1 MKTRF
6 LLFTLLF
13 GSAASAQ
20 VLVQP
25 VTGVHTIRVEDNV
38 TLKVYAG
45 DKTQLEVSNNL
56 AVAQISNGVMSM
68 DGNTSAVLRLNP
80 ADRIISFTAED
91 HASILFS
98 GPFDFG
104 DEQLVITTEDN
115 AKVEFNETL
124 AGTLNAGYVILK
136 AQDNSRIHSE
146 LPLSVNAYNFEVV
159 DNACIE
165 VPAVDRKPAKD
176 STVDRSAQLTVLD
189 NGKLV
194 IGEEVIRATSLPF
207 HFKRVK
213 NKASL
218 TDNGKI
224 VIKDKG
230 TAGIISCEHGFS
242 IGGRK
247 SKKPHRDFEA
257 NWSWGFNNWGDTP
270 FGNIDGDAEV
280 TYSFLN
286 VGFSLDYPLVNTP
299 HFGLYAGLGVE
310 VNRYHFREHLVCATP
325 TGFQQPSA
333 MYPAYATITTGTPD
347 PNNWDSYFFTAAI
360 VVPITFSFE
369 PWKYDDFCIRLTALP
384 GINVNGYLSQEYE
397 SKSTKLTVRDKD
409 VSKRLNPFVLDA
421 RLALFYSSIGVY
433 VQMST
438 QKLFKSDFQDIY
450 PVKFGLI
457 WSIGG
462 R

>member
-25 VTGVHTIRVEDNV
+25 VTGVHTVKVEDAV
-38 TLKVYAG
+38 TLKVYSG
-45 DKTQLEVSNNL
+45 DKTQLEVGSSIP
-56 AVAQISNGVMSM
+56 VATVAGGVMTIEG
-68 DGNTSAVLRLNP
+68 DDEITLRLNP
-80 ADRIISFTAED
+80 ADGIVTFSAEGV
-91 HASILFS
+91 ATIRFV

-104 DEQLVITTEDN
+104 DQQLVITTEDN

-136 AQDNSRIHSE
+136 TQDNSRIHSE

-194 IGEEVIRATSLPF
+194 IGEEVIRATTLPF
-207 HFKRVK
+207 HFKRER
-213 NKASL
+213 NKAS
-218 TDNGKI
+218 
-224 VIKDKG
+224 
-230 TAGIISCEHGFS
+230 
-242 IGGRK
+242 
-247 SKKPHRDFEA
+247 RDFEA
-257 NWSWGFNNWGDTP
+257 NWSWGFSNWGDKP
-270 FGNIDGDAEV
+270 FGGMDGAAEV
-280 TYSFLN
+280 SYYFMN

-299 HFGLYAGLGVE
+299 HFGLYAGLGIE
-310 VNRYHFREHLVCATP
+310 GNTYHFREHQVVATP
-325 TGFQQPSA
+325 TGFQTPSA
-333 MYPAYATITTGTPD
+333 TYPTSATITTGTPD
-347 PNNWDSYFFTAAI
+347 PNNWDSYFNTLAI
-360 VVPITFSFE
+360 TVPITFSFE
-369 PWKYDDFCIRLTALP
+369 PWKYDDLCIRLTALP
-384 GINVNGYLSQEYE
+384 GINVWSYLEQKYD
-397 SKSTKLTVRDKD
+397 SKDIELTVKDKE
-409 VSKRLNPFVLDA
+409 VGKQINPFVLDA
-421 RLALFYSSIGVY
+421 RLSLFYGSFGLY

-438 QKLFKSDFQDIY
+438 QRLFKSDFQDLY
-450 PVKFGLI
+450 PVKFGIIL
-457 WSIGG
+457 SIGG

>member
-6 LLFTLLF
+6 FTLLAAF
-13 GSAASAQ
+13 AFSAAASAQ
-20 VLVQP
+20 VHVQP
-25 VTGVHTIRVEDNV
+25 VTGVHTISVEDNV
-38 TLKVYAG
+38 SLKIYAG
-45 DKTQLEVSNNL
+45 DKTQLEASMPVPVN
-56 AVAQISNGVMSM
+56 VAKVANGVMSIE
-68 DGNTSAVLRLNP
+68 GNATVVLRLNP
-80 ADRIISFTAED
+80 ADGIVNFSAED
-91 HASILFS
+91 GASIVFFGGS
-98 GPFDFG
+98 FDFG
-104 DEQLVITTEDN
+104 NQKITISAEDN
-115 AKVEFNETL
+115 ARVEMDVTANGFY
-124 AGTLNAGYVILK
+124 AGHAFFK
-136 AQDNSRIHSE
+136 AQDNSLIISKMAPIHVYGYNFIASD
-146 LPLSVNAYNFEVV
+146 NAY
-159 DNACIE
+159 IE
-165 VPAVDRKPAKD
+165 VPSVDLRLFDGD
-176 STVDRSAQLTVLD
+176 STIDRNTYVTV
-189 NGKLV
+189 
-194 IGEEVIRATSLPF
+194 
-207 HFKRVK
+207 
-213 NKASL
+213 
-218 TDNGKI
+218 TDYGKI

-230 TAGIISCEHGFS
+230 PNGISVCDHEFS
-242 IGGRK
+242 LGGRK

-257 NWSWGFNNWGDTP
+257 NWSWGFNNWGDKP
-270 FGNIDGDAEV
+270 FGSIDGDAEV

-347 PNNWDSYFFTAAI
+347 PNNWDSYFFTSAI

-397 SKSTKLTVRDKD
+397 SKSTNLTVRDKD

-457 WSIGG
+457 WSIAG

>member
-6 LLFTLLF
+6 FTLLAALVF
-13 GSAASAQ
+13 SAAATAQ
-20 VLVQP
+20 IHVQP

-38 TLKVYAG
+38 TLKIYPG
-45 DKTQLEVSNNL
+45 DKTQLEVNNNL

-91 HASILFS
+91 HASILFT
-98 GPFDFG
+98 GAFDFG

-146 LPLSVNAYNFEVV
+146 LPLLVNAYKFEVV

-176 STVDRSAQLTVLD
+176 STLDRSAQMTVLD

-194 IGEEVIRATSLPF
+194 IGEEVIRATTLPF
-207 HFKRVK
+207 HFKREK
-213 NKASL
+213 YKA
-218 TDNGKI
+218 N
-224 VIKDKG
+224 
-230 TAGIISCEHGFS
+230 
-242 IGGRK
+242 
-247 SKKPHRDFEA
+247 RDFEA
-257 NWSWGFNNWGDTP
+257 NWSWGFNNWGDKP
-270 FGNIDGDAEV
+270 FGGMDGDAEV
-280 TYSFLN
+280 SYYFMN
-286 VGFSLDYPLVNTP
+286 VGFSLDYPLVNTR
-299 HFGLYAGLGVE
+299 HFGLYAGLGIE
-310 VNRYHFREHLVCATP
+310 GNTYHFREHQVVATP
-325 TGFQQPSA
+325 TGFQSPSA
-333 MYPAYATITTGTPD
+333 TYPNSAAITTGTPD
-347 PNNWDSYFFTAAI
+347 PNNWDSYFNTFAI
-360 VVPITFSFE
+360 TVPITFSFE
-369 PWKYDDFCIRLTALP
+369 PWKYDEFCIRLTALP
-384 GINVNGYLSQEYE
+384 GINVWSYLEQKYD
-397 SKSTKLTVRDKD
+397 SKDIELSVKDKE
-409 VSKRLNPFVLDA
+409 VGKQLNPFVLDA
-421 RLALFYSSIGVY
+421 RLAVFYDSFGLY

-438 QKLFKSDFQDIY
+438 QRLFNSDFQDIY

-457 WSIGG
+457 WSIAE

>member
-1 MKTRF
+1 MKAKLFTF
-6 LLFTLLF
+6 HFSLFTLLF
-13 GSAASAQ
+13 CSAASAQ

-38 TLKVYAG
+38 TLKVYPG

-68 DGNTSAVLRLNP
+68 EGNTSAVLRLNP

-91 HASILFS
+91 GASILFS
-98 GPFDFG
+98 GAFNFG
-104 DEQLVITTEDN
+104 DQQLVITTEDN

-136 AQDNSRIHSE
+136 SQDNSRIHSE

-213 NKASL
+213 NKAS
-218 TDNGKI
+218 
-224 VIKDKG
+224 
-230 TAGIISCEHGFS
+230 
-242 IGGRK
+242 
-247 SKKPHRDFEA
+247 RDFEV

-397 SKSTKLTVRDKD
+397 SKSTNLTVRDKD

-438 QKLFKSDFQDIY
+438 QRLFKSDFQDIY

>member
-13 GSAASAQ
+13 CSAASAQ

-38 TLKVYAG
+38 TLKIYPG
-45 DKTQLEVSNNL
+45 DKTQLEVNNNL

-91 HASILFS
+91 GASILFS
-98 GPFDFG
+98 GAFDFG
-104 DEQLVITTEDN
+104 DEQLVISTEDN

-124 AGTLNAGYVILK
+124 VGTLNAGYVILK
-136 AQDNSRIHSE
+136 AQDNSRIYSE
-146 LPLSVNAYNFEVV
+146 LPLSVNAYNVEVV

-165 VPAVDRKPAKD
+165 VPAVDRQPAKD
-176 STVDRSAQLTVLD
+176 STLDRSAQLTVLD

-194 IGEEVIRATSLPF
+194 IGEEVIRATTLPF
-207 HFKRVK
+207 SFKREK
-213 NKASL
+213 NKAS
-218 TDNGKI
+218 
-224 VIKDKG
+224 
-230 TAGIISCEHGFS
+230 
-242 IGGRK
+242 
-247 SKKPHRDFEA
+247 RDFEA
-257 NWSWGFNNWGDTP
+257 NWSWGFNNWGDKP
-270 FGNIDGDAEV
+270 LGGVDGDAEV
-280 TYSFLN
+280 SYYFMNIGL
-286 VGFSLDYPLVNTP
+286 SLDYPLVNTT
-299 HFGLYAGLGVE
+299 HFGIYAGLGVE

-333 MYPAYATITTGTPD
+333 TYPAYATITSGTPD
-347 PNNWDSYFFTAAI
+347 PNNWDSYFFTGAI

-369 PWKYDDFCIRLTALP
+369 PWKYDDLCIRLTALP
-384 GINVNGYLSQEYE
+384 GINANGYLNQEYE
-397 SKSTKLTVRDKD
+397 SHSTDLTVRDKE
-409 VSKRLNPFVLDA
+409 VGKQMNPFVLDA
-421 RLALFYSSIGVY
+421 RLSVFYGSLGLY

>member
-38 TLKVYAG
+38 TLKVYPG

-68 DGNTSAVLRLNP
+68 EGNTSAVLRLNP

-165 VPAVDRKPAKD
+165 VPAVDRKPVKD

-213 NKASL
+213 NKAS
-218 TDNGKI
+218 
-224 VIKDKG
+224 
-230 TAGIISCEHGFS
+230 
-242 IGGRK
+242 
-247 SKKPHRDFEA
+247 RDFEA

-397 SKSTKLTVRDKD
+397 SKSTTLTVRDKD

>member
-38 TLKVYAG
+38 TLKVYPG
-45 DKTQLEVSNNL
+45 DKTQLEASMPVN
-56 AVAQISNGVMSM
+56 VANVANGVMSIE
-68 DGNTSAVLRLNP
+68 GNATVVLRLNP
-80 ADRIISFTAED
+80 ADGIVNFSAED
-91 HASILFS
+91 GSSIVFFGGS
-98 GPFDFG
+98 FDFG
-104 DEQLVITTEDN
+104 NQKITISAEDN
-115 AKVEFNETL
+115 ARVEMDVTANGFY
-124 AGTLNAGYVILK
+124 AGHAFFK
-136 AQDNSRIHSE
+136 AQDNSLIISKMAPIHVYGYNFIASD
-146 LPLSVNAYNFEVV
+146 NAY
-159 DNACIE
+159 IE
-165 VPAVDRKPAKD
+165 VPSVDLRLFDGD
-176 STVDRSAQLTVLD
+176 STIDRNTYVTV
-189 NGKLV
+189 
-194 IGEEVIRATSLPF
+194 
-207 HFKRVK
+207 
-213 NKASL
+213 

-257 NWSWGFNNWGDTP
+257 NWSWGFNNWGDKP

-299 HFGLYAGLGVE
+299 HFGLYAGLGIE
-310 VNRYHFREHLVCATP
+310 GNTYHFREHQVVATP
-325 TGFQQPSA
+325 TGFQTPSA
-333 MYPAYATITTGTPD
+333 TYPTSATITTGTPD
-347 PNNWDSYFFTAAI
+347 PNNWDSYFNTLAI
-360 VVPITFSFE
+360 TVPITFSFE
-369 PWKYDDFCIRLTALP
+369 PWKYDDLCIRLTALP
-384 GINVNGYLSQEYE
+384 GINVWSYLEQKYD
-397 SKSTKLTVRDKD
+397 SKDIELTVKDKE
-409 VSKRLNPFVLDA
+409 VGKQINPFVLDA
-421 RLALFYSSIGVY
+421 RLSLFYGSFGLY

>member
-38 TLKVYAG
+38 TLKVYPG
-45 DKTQLEVSNNL
+45 DKTQLEASMPVN
-56 AVAQISNGVMSM
+56 VANVANGVMSM

-91 HASILFS
+91 GASILFS
-98 GPFDFG
+98 GAFNFG
-104 DEQLVITTEDN
+104 DQQLVITTEDN

-136 AQDNSRIHSE
+136 AQDNSRIYSE

-213 NKASL
+213 NKAS
-218 TDNGKI
+218 
-224 VIKDKG
+224 
-230 TAGIISCEHGFS
+230 
-242 IGGRK
+242 
-247 SKKPHRDFEA
+247 RDFEV
-257 NWSWGFNNWGDTP
+257 NWSWGFNNWGDKP

-397 SKSTKLTVRDKD
+397 SKSTNLTVRDKD

>member
-1 MKTRF
+1 MKNRF
-6 LLFTLLF
+6 FILLAAFAF
-13 GSAASAQ
+13 SAAATAQ
-20 VLVQP
+20 VHVQP
-25 VTGVHTIRVEDNV
+25 VTGVHTISVEDNV
-38 TLKVYAG
+38 SLKIYAG
-45 DKTQLEVSNNL
+45 DRTQLEASMPVPVN
-56 AVAQISNGVMSM
+56 VAKVANGVMSIE
-68 DGNTSAVLRLNP
+68 GNATVVLRLNP
-80 ADRIISFTAED
+80 ADGIVNFSAED
-91 HASILFS
+91 GASIVFFGGS
-98 GPFDFG
+98 FDFG
-104 DEQLVITTEDN
+104 NQKITISAEDN
-115 AKVEFNETL
+115 ARVEMDVTANGL
-124 AGTLNAGYVILK
+124 YAGHAFLK
-136 AQDNSRIHSE
+136 AQDNSLIISKMAPVH
-146 LPLSVNAYNFEVV
+146 VYGYNFIANDNAY
-159 DNACIE
+159 IE
-165 VPAVDRKPAKD
+165 VPSVDLRLFDGD
-176 STVDRSAQLTVLD
+176 STIDRNTYVTV
-189 NGKLV
+189 
-194 IGEEVIRATSLPF
+194 
-207 HFKRVK
+207 
-213 NKASL
+213 
-218 TDNGKI
+218 TDYGKI

-230 TAGIISCEHGFS
+230 PNGISVCDHEFS
-242 IGGRK
+242 LGGRK

-257 NWSWGFNNWGDTP
+257 NWSWGFNNWGDKP

-397 SKSTKLTVRDKD
+397 SKSTNLTVRDKD

-421 RLALFYSSIGVY
+421 RLALFYNSIGVY

-450 PVKFGLI
+450 PIKFGLI

>member
-1 MKTRF
+1 MKAKLFTF
-6 LLFTLLF
+6 HFSLFTLLF
-13 GSAASAQ
+13 CSAASAQ

-38 TLKVYAG
+38 TLKVYPG

-68 DGNTSAVLRLNP
+68 EGNTSAVLRLNP

-91 HASILFS
+91 GASILFS
-98 GPFDFG
+98 GAFNFG

-213 NKASL
+213 NRAS
-218 TDNGKI
+218 
-224 VIKDKG
+224 
-230 TAGIISCEHGFS
+230 
-242 IGGRK
+242 
-247 SKKPHRDFEA
+247 RDTEL
-257 NWSWGFNNWGDTP
+257 NWFWGFNHWLGDHP
-270 FGNIDGDAEV
+270 FSGRFGEPNNADAEV
-280 TYSFLN
+280 SFYFMNYGLS
-286 VGFSLDYPLVNTP
+286 FDHPLVNTS
-299 HFGLYAGLGVE
+299 HFGLYAGFGFE
-310 VNRYHFREHLVCATP
+310 GNAYHFSNHLVSGTP
-325 TGFQQPSA
+325 TGFSSTA
-333 MYPAYATITTGTPD
+333 PAPVTPTGTID
-347 PNNWDSYFFTAAI
+347 PNNWDTYLMTIALT
-360 VVPITFSFE
+360 VPITFSFE
-369 PWKYDDFCIRLTALP
+369 PWKYDDFCIRLSAIP
-384 GINVNGYLSQEYE
+384 GINVYGVLTQQYE
-397 SKSTKLTVRDKD
+397 SNAVDLNVRDHETGKK
-409 VSKRLNPFVLDA
+409 VSNFMLDTRLTLMYGNFGLYAQMAMLP
-421 RLALFYSSIGVY
+421 LFNGEVFHG
-433 VQMST
+433 
-438 QKLFKSDFQDIY
+438 LY
-450 PVKFGLI
+450 PVKFGLFLTLF
-457 WSIGG
+457 G

>member
-1 MKTRF
+1 MKAKLFTF
-6 LLFTLLF
+6 HFSLFTLLF
-13 GSAASAQ
+13 CSAASAQ

-38 TLKVYAG
+38 TLKVYPG

-68 DGNTSAVLRLNP
+68 EGNTSAVLRLNP

-91 HASILFS
+91 GASILFS
-98 GPFDFG
+98 GAFNFG

-194 IGEEVIRATSLPF
+194 IGEEVIRATTLPF
-207 HFKRVK
+207 HFKRER
-213 NKASL
+213 NKAS
-218 TDNGKI
+218 
-224 VIKDKG
+224 
-230 TAGIISCEHGFS
+230 
-242 IGGRK
+242 
-247 SKKPHRDFEA
+247 RDFEA
-257 NWSWGFNNWGDTP
+257 NWSWGFSNWGDKP
-270 FGNIDGDAEV
+270 FGGMDGAAEV
-280 TYSFLN
+280 SYYFMN

-299 HFGLYAGLGVE
+299 HFGLYAGLGIE
-310 VNRYHFREHLVCATP
+310 GNTYHFREHQVVATP
-325 TGFQQPSA
+325 TGFQTPSA
-333 MYPAYATITTGTPD
+333 TYPTSATITTGTPD
-347 PNNWDSYFFTAAI
+347 PNNWDSYFNTLAI
-360 VVPITFSFE
+360 TVPITFSFE
-369 PWKYDDFCIRLTALP
+369 PWKYDDLCIRLTALP
-384 GINVNGYLSQEYE
+384 GINVWSYLEQKYD
-397 SKSTKLTVRDKD
+397 SKDLELTVKDKE
-409 VSKRLNPFVLDA
+409 VGKRLNPFVLDA

>member
-13 GSAASAQ
+13 GSAATAQ
-20 VLVQP
+20 IHVQP
-25 VTGVHTIRVEDNV
+25 VTGVHTISVEDNV
-38 TLKVYAG
+38 TLKVYPG

-68 DGNTSAVLRLNP
+68 EGNTSAVLRLNP

-91 HASILFS
+91 GASILFS
-98 GPFDFG
+98 GAFNFG
-104 DEQLVITTEDN
+104 DQQLVITTEDN

-136 AQDNSRIHSE
+136 AQDNSRIYSE

-165 VPAVDRKPAKD
+165 VPAVDHKPAKD
-176 STVDRSAQLTVLD
+176 STVDRSAQLTVFD

-213 NKASL
+213 NKAS
-218 TDNGKI
+218 
-224 VIKDKG
+224 
-230 TAGIISCEHGFS
+230 
-242 IGGRK
+242 
-247 SKKPHRDFEA
+247 RDFEV
-257 NWSWGFNNWGDTP
+257 NWSWGFNNWGDKP

-397 SKSTKLTVRDKD
+397 SKSTNLTVRDKD

>member
-38 TLKVYAG
+38 TLKVYPG
-45 DKTQLEVSNNL
+45 DKTQLEASMPVN
-56 AVAQISNGVMSM
+56 VANVANGVMSIE
-68 DGNTSAVLRLNP
+68 GNATVVLRLNP
-80 ADRIISFTAED
+80 ADGIVNFSAED
-91 HASILFS
+91 GSSIVFFGGS
-98 GPFDFG
+98 FDFG
-104 DEQLVITTEDN
+104 NQKITISAEDN
-115 AKVEFNETL
+115 ARVEMDVTANGFY
-124 AGTLNAGYVILK
+124 AGHAFFK
-136 AQDNSRIHSE
+136 AQDNSLIISKMAPIHVYGYNFIASD
-146 LPLSVNAYNFEVV
+146 NAY
-159 DNACIE
+159 IE
-165 VPAVDRKPAKD
+165 VPSVDLRLFDSD
-176 STVDRSAQLTVLD
+176 STIDRNTYVTV
-189 NGKLV
+189 
-194 IGEEVIRATSLPF
+194 
-207 HFKRVK
+207 
-213 NKASL
+213 

-257 NWSWGFNNWGDTP
+257 NWSWGFNNWGDKP
-270 FGNIDGDAEV
+270 FGNIEGDAEV

-299 HFGLYAGLGVE
+299 HFGLYAGLGIE
-310 VNRYHFREHLVCATP
+310 GNTYHFREHQVVATP
-325 TGFQQPSA
+325 TGFQTPSA
-333 MYPAYATITTGTPD
+333 TYPTSATITTGTPD
-347 PNNWDSYFFTAAI
+347 PNNWDSYFNTLAI
-360 VVPITFSFE
+360 TVPITFSFE

-397 SKSTKLTVRDKD
+397 SKSTNLTVRDKD